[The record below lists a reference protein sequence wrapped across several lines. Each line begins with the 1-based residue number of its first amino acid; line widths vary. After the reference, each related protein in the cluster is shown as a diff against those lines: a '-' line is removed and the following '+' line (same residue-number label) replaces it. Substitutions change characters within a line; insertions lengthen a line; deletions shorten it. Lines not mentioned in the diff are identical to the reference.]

1 MTFEEIEKYVS
12 DHIDLIKINAT
23 ALAQGKERAAKFL
36 VIQAILSN
44 HLKCLEEG
52 KALVTT
58 SVEAT
63 YAQVILGAN
72 GKNVTE
78 NKITAA
84 ADPRYTSQREAAEN
98 LDAEI
103 NWVKTHM
110 KIFDNAH
117 IMFRQYTKE

>member
-1 MTFEEIEKYVS
+1 MTFEEVEKYVS
-12 DHIDLIKINAT
+12 EHIDLIRVNAT
-23 ALAQGKERAAKFL
+23 ALAQGKERAGKFL
-36 VIQAILSN
+36 VIQAILAN
-44 HLKCLEEG
+44 HLKHLEDG

-63 YAQVILGAN
+63 YAQVIMAAS

-78 NKITAA
+78 NKITAS
-84 ADPRYTSQREAAEN
+84 ADPRYTSQREGAEQ

-117 IMFRQYTKE
+117 LMFRQFSKE